1 MKSNLRTLCLTTI
14 LGGVALS
21 PLPAFAEDLVIG
33 LATAQTGGLAPYDQP
48 SLKGLEMAVE
58 EINAAGGAAGK
69 FPIKLVAKDTRS
81 DAAQTA
87 LVAQE
92 LVDQGVKIMITPCDA
107 DPSIAAGQVTQAAQ
121 IPAFSFCATTPT
133 MPLAVGDYMFGNYPA
148 DNVQAS
154 VLATYAVEKGY
165 KKAYILKSPD
175 SAYTL
180 KLPEYFGEAFKAK
193 GGELL
198 GEGTFSMGQQDFGAE
213 VTKIKAMNPAPD
225 VIMTAA
231 YEPDF
236 PAFIRQLRGAGVT
249 IPILGSD
256 GIDSPTTFGLG
267 ATVDGVVFT
276 TAGFASEGSPLA
288 DFNVKYKEK
297 FGQEPDTVY
306 IANGYD
312 LGKVIDAAV
321 TEANSIDPVAIRNA
335 IASLENVQGVTGPIS
350 YAGTQGMPLR
360 SVSLV
365 RIGGGNRELI
375 SQGVPAAADIPAP

>member
-1 MKSNLRTLCLTTI
+1 MNSKIKGFCITMM
-14 LGGVALS
+14 LGGMALS
-21 PLPAFAEDLVIG
+21 PLSAKAEELLIG

-58 EINAAGGAAGK
+58 EINAAGGIAGK
-69 FPIKLVAKDTRS
+69 FPIKLVVKDTRS

-107 DPSIAAGQVTQAAQ
+107 DPSIAAGQITQAAQ
-121 IPAFSFCATTPT
+121 VPTFSFCATTPT
-133 MPLAVGDYMFGNYPA
+133 MPIAVGNYMFGNYPA
-148 DNVQAS
+148 DNVQAA
-154 VLATYAVEKGY
+154 VLADHAIKQGY
-165 KKAYILKSPD
+165 KRAYILKSPD

-180 KLPEYFGEAFKAK
+180 KLPEYFATSFKAK
-193 GGELL
+193 GGEIA

-213 VTKIKAMNPAPD
+213 VTKIKALNPAPD

-236 PAFIRQLRGAGVT
+236 PAFIRQLRSAGVNT
-249 IPILGSD
+249 PILGSD

-267 ATVDGVVFT
+267 KLVDGVVFT
-276 TAGFASEGSPLA
+276 AAGFAAEGSPLA
-288 DFNVKYKEK
+288 QFNAKYKQK
-297 FGQEPDTVY
+297 TGQEPDTNY

-312 LGKVIDAAV
+312 LGKVIEAAV
-321 TEANSIDPVAIRNA
+321 TKAGGIEPTAIRDA
-335 IASLENVQGVTGPIS
+335 IASLEKVPGVTGPIT

-360 SVSLV
+360 SVALV
-365 RIGGGNRELI
+365 RINDGGRELV
-375 SQGVPAAADIPAP
+375 SQGVPAAADVPAP

>member
-1 MKSNLRTLCLTTI
+1 MMKTTLRILCLST
-14 LGGVALS
+14 ALAG
-21 PLPAFAEDLVIG
+21 LAVPALAEDLVIG

-48 SLKGLEMAVE
+48 SLKGFQMAVD
-58 EINAAGGAAGK
+58 EINAAGGIAGK

-92 LVDQGVKIMITPCDA
+92 LVDEGVKIVITPCDA
-107 DPSIAAGQVTQAAQ
+107 DPSIAAGQITQAAQ

-148 DNVQAS
+148 DNVQAA
-154 VLATYAVEKGY
+154 VLAGYAADKGF
-165 KKAYILKSPD
+165 KTAYILKSPD

-180 KLPEYFGEAFKAK
+180 KLPEYFAQAFKAK

-198 GEGTFSMGQQDFGAE
+198 GEGTFSMGQQDFSAE
-213 VTKIKAMNPAPD
+213 VTKIKALNPAPD

-236 PAFIRQLRGAGVT
+236 PALIRQLRGAGVKT
-249 IPILGSD
+249 PILGSD

-267 ATVDGVVFT
+267 PLVDGVVFT
-276 TAGFASEGSPLA
+276 TAGFATEGSPLA
-288 DFNVKYKEK
+288 AFNAKYKAK
-297 FGQEPDTVY
+297 FGQDPDTVY

-312 LGKVIDAAV
+312 LGKVIEAAV
-321 TEANSIDPVAIRNA
+321 TKADSIEPTAIRDA
-335 IASLENVQGVTGPIS
+335 VAGLDGVAGVTGSIS
-350 YAGTQGMPLR
+350 YVGTQGMPLR

-365 RIGGGNRELI
+365 HIEGGNRSLV
-375 SQGVPAAADIPAP
+375 SQGVPAAADVPAP

>member
-1 MKSNLRTLCLTTI
+1 MKSKLKVLFLSTALCASA
-14 LGGVALS
+14 VPAL
-21 PLPAFAEDLVIG
+21 AEDLVIG

-48 SLKGLEMAVE
+48 SLRGLEMAIE
-58 EINAAGGAAGK
+58 EINAAGGIAGK

-92 LVDQGVKIMITPCDA
+92 LVDAGVKIVITPCDA
-107 DPSIAAGQVTQAAQ
+107 DPSIAAGQITQAAQ
-121 IPAFSFCATTPT
+121 IPTFSFCATTPT

-148 DNVQAS
+148 DNVQAA
-154 VLATYAVEKGY
+154 VLANYAKDKGF
-165 KKAYILKSPD
+165 KTAYILKSPD
-175 SAYTL
+175 TAYTL
-180 KLPEYFGEAFKAK
+180 KLPEYFAESFKGK

-198 GEGTFSMGQQDFGAE
+198 GEGTFSMGQQDFSAE

-249 IPILGSD
+249 TPVLGSD

-267 ATVDGVVFT
+267 EIVDGVVFT
-276 TAGFASEGSPLA
+276 TAGFATDGNPLA
-288 DFNVKYKEK
+288 AFNGKYKDK

-312 LGKVIDAAV
+312 LGKVIEAAV
-321 TEANSIDPVAIRNA
+321 TKAGSIEPSAIRDA
-335 IASLENVQGVTGPIS
+335 VASLEGVQGVTGSIT

-360 SVSLV
+360 AVSLV
-365 RIGGGNRELI
+365 QIAGGNRSLV
-375 SQGVPAAADIPAP
+375 SQGVPDAADVPAP

>member
-1 MKSNLRTLCLTTI
+1 MKSMLKILCLST
-14 LGGVALS
+14 ALTGFA
-21 PLPAFAEDLVIG
+21 LPALADDLVIG

-48 SLKGLEMAVE
+48 SLKGFQMAVD
-58 EINAAGGAAGK
+58 EINAAGGIAGK
-69 FPIKLVAKDTRS
+69 FPITLVAKDTRS

-92 LVDQGVKIMITPCDA
+92 LVDQGVKIVITPCDA
-107 DPSIAAGQVTQAAQ
+107 DPSIAAGQITQAAQ

-148 DNVQAS
+148 DNVQAA
-154 VLATYAVEKGY
+154 VLAGYAADKGF
-165 KKAYILKSPD
+165 KTAYVLKSPD

-180 KLPEYFGEAFKAK
+180 KLPEYFAAAFKAK
-193 GGELL
+193 GGALL
-198 GEGTFSMGQQDFGAE
+198 GEGTFSMGQQDFSAE
-213 VTKIKAMNPAPD
+213 VTKIKALNPAPD

-236 PAFIRQLRGAGVT
+236 PAFIRQLRGAGVNT
-249 IPILGSD
+249 PILGSD

-267 ATVDGVVFT
+267 PLVDGVVFT
-276 TAGFASEGSPLA
+276 TAGFATAGSPLA
-288 DFNVKYKEK
+288 AFNAKYKAK
-297 FGQEPDTVY
+297 FGQDPDTVY

-312 LGKVIDAAV
+312 LGKVIEAAV
-321 TEANSIDPVAIRNA
+321 TKADSVEPAAIRNA
-335 IASLENVQGVTGPIS
+335 VAALDGVAGVTGSIS
-350 YAGTQGMPLR
+350 YVGTQGMPLR

-365 RIGGGNRELI
+365 RIEGGNRSLV

>member
-1 MKSNLRTLCLTTI
+1 MKSNLKALCLTTI
-14 LGGVALS
+14 LSGFVLS

-69 FPIKLVAKDTRS
+69 FPIRLITKDTRS

-92 LVDQGVKIMITPCDA
+92 LVDDGVKIMITPCDA

-133 MPLAVGDYMFGNYPA
+133 MPLAVGDFMFGNYPA
-148 DNVQAS
+148 DNVQAA
-154 VLATYAVEKGY
+154 VLASYAAEKGY
-165 KKAYILKSPD
+165 RKAYILKSPD

-180 KLPEYFGEAFKAK
+180 KLPEYFAAAFQAK
-193 GGELL
+193 GGELV
-198 GEGTFSMGQQDFGAE
+198 GEGTFGMGQQDFGAE
-213 VTKIKAMNPAPD
+213 VTKIKAMKPQPD
-225 VIMTAA
+225 VIMTSA

-249 IPILGSD
+249 VPILGSD

-267 ATVDGVVFT
+267 ALVDGVVFT
-276 TAGFASEGSPLA
+276 TAGFATEGTPLA
-288 DFNVKYKEK
+288 DFNVKYQEK
-297 FGQEPDTVY
+297 FGEAPDTVY

-321 TEANSIDPVAIRNA
+321 TAADSTDPVAIRNA
-335 IASLENVQGVTGPIS
+335 IAALENVEGVTGPIS

-365 RIGGGNRELI
+365 KIESSARQLI
-375 SQGVPAAADIPAP
+375 SQGVPDPADIPTP